1 MKFEEGI
8 EEKYR
13 KAVEDA
19 VDTIIEK
26 GNDSHRTVAKAI
38 RDSEMLIRVEPVSEV
53 NASGVT
59 GVINWW
65 STNRRIANE
74 KLSVNEALA
83 QIYIMIA
90 KETIDAG
97 PRGIEGTFV
106 HEGRHAY
113 DFAQVIASFS
123 DSDLNPLSVF
133 DPTMYE
139 LELAAHIA
147 AGEYML
153 LVNKD
158 EYIAE
163 GLDLLILGRDGN
175 GAAQLWDEGIK
186 VRLRDGYNLTSE
198 LDRQGVLASELL
210 KLAQR

>member
-8 EEKYR
+8 DQKYR

-19 VDTIIEK
+19 VETIIGK
-26 GNDSHRTVAKAI
+26 GNDSHRMVASAI
-38 RDSEMLIRVEPVSEV
+38 RDSGMLIRVEPVSEV
-53 NASGVT
+53 KASGVT
-59 GVINWW
+59 GVINWR
-65 STNRRIANE
+65 STNRLIAKE
-74 KLSVNEALA
+74 KLTVNRALA

-158 EYIAE
+158 EYIDE
-163 GLDLLILGRDGN
+163 GLGMLILGRDGT

-186 VRLRDGYNLTSE
+186 ARLRDSYNLTHE
-198 LDRQGVLASELL
+198 PDRQGVLASELL
-210 KLAQR
+210 KLSDR

>member
-8 EEKYR
+8 DEKYR

-19 VDTIIEK
+19 VATIIEK
-26 GNDSHRTVAKAI
+26 GNDSHRLVAGAI
-38 RDSEMLIRVEPVSEV
+38 RDSDMLIRVEPVSEV
-53 NASGVT
+53 KASGVT
-59 GVINWW
+59 GVISWW
-65 STNRRIANE
+65 STNSLIAKE
-74 KLSVNEALA
+74 KVTVDRALA
-83 QIYIMIA
+83 EIYILIA

-139 LELAAHIA
+139 LERAAHIA

-153 LVNKD
+153 LINKD
-158 EYIAE
+158 EYIDE
-163 GLDLLILGRDGN
+163 GLGLLILGRDVN
-175 GAAQLWDEGIK
+175 GVVQLWDEGIEC
-186 VRLRDGYNLTSE
+186 RLRDGYGLTA
-198 LDRQGVLASELL
+198 DGNQGVLTSELL
-210 KLAQR
+210 KLSDR